1 MRKKIITFCFFAF
14 ALSFGATNMNAQT
27 KIEINKVAN
36 EKANELK
43 KVIKFNDNTLED
55 VYQAYKAYGNAKKAL
70 KFNVNVTEEDKT
82 KAEATLQE
90 NLKKALTEEEYNRYQ
105 STL

>member
-1 MRKKIITFCFFAF
+1 MKKIITFCFFAF
-14 ALSFGATNMNAQT
+14 ALCFGATNMNAQT

-82 KAEATLQE
+82 KAETTLQE
-90 NLKKALTEEEYNRYQ
+90 NMKKALTEEEYNRYQ

>member
-1 MRKKIITFCFFAF
+1 
-14 ALSFGATNMNAQT
+14 MNAQT

-82 KAEATLQE
+82 KAETTLQE
-90 NLKKALTEEEYNRYQ
+90 NMKKALTEEEYNRYQ